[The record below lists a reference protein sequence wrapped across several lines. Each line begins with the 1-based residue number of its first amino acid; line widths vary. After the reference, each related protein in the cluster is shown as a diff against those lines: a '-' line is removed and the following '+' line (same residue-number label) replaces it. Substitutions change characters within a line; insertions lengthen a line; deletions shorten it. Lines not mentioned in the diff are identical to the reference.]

1 MKHNWNEGDTFLN
14 YKKEIDNAKTFDE
27 LDKIPKKYEEIKYE
41 INFINGNN
49 IELNNVLYK
58 EENQNTI
65 SFVIDYWFDDER
77 DINSEKRIIFYK
89 NNILNITKKVIC
101 RGKNYYR
108 NKEIKIEK
116 EKLLKTNEQI
126 KK

>member
-14 YKKEIDNAKTFDE
+14 YKKEIDNAKTLDE
-27 LDKIPKKYEEIKYE
+27 LDKIPKEYEEIKYE
-41 INFINGNN
+41 INFFDGNN

-58 EENQNTI
+58 EEKQNTI
-65 SFVIDYWFDDER
+65 SFVIDYWFDEEC

-89 NNILNITKKVIC
+89 KNILNITKKVIR

-108 NKEIKIEK
+108 NKEIKLEK
-116 EKLLKTNEQI
+116 EKLLKNKCTN
-126 KK
+126 